1 MRSLASTLS
10 LAAAALPVP
19 LAAAFGN
26 SCRPPDGGGCIYE
39 EDKCDEQIGVEC
51 GILIENVAAKCGSWD
66 LCAGVVCREDYKID
80 GKQACLARARIDPE
94 KEEWWEGGIYGGRWG
109 TQLIGGWWAY
119 VKEVPCTPETVDV
132 YATGVEIPCCGD
144 LVSCAIANPPGW
156 DYPTRYECHVSCP

>member
-1 MRSLASTLS
+1 MA
-10 LAAAALPVP
+10 
-19 LAAAFGN
+19 GN
-26 SCRPPDGGGCIYE
+26 
-39 EDKCDEQIGVEC
+39 
-51 GILIENVAAKCGSWD
+51 A
-66 LCAGVVCREDYKID
+66 VVK
-80 GKQACLARARIDPE
+80 

>member
-1 MRSLASTLS
+1 MLNDTQTSN
-10 LAAAALPVP
+10 LPGRKTG
-19 LAAAFGN
+19 LLGMAGN
-26 SCRPPDGGGCIYE
+26 
-39 EDKCDEQIGVEC
+39 
-51 GILIENVAAKCGSWD
+51 A
-66 LCAGVVCREDYKID
+66 VVK
-80 GKQACLARARIDPE
+80 

-156 DYPTRYECHVSCP
+156 DYPMRYECHVSCP